1 MGMGKG
7 TQCRAMFTLCLRDRG
22 VCECKMDIKFTWIL
36 MWPPMEHV
44 SWSLGPVFKNHLL
57 EIGLK
62 QNQKIVEL
70 RTLATIID
78 FIFYFLFLVMVEE
91 PHD

>member
-1 MGMGKG
+1 MQYGYKVYMDSYVASNG
-7 TQCRAMFTLCLRDRG
+7 TCFM
-22 VCECKMDIKFTWIL
+22 VTWTGFQK
-36 MWPPMEHV
+36 PP
-44 SWSLGPVFKNHLL
+44 L